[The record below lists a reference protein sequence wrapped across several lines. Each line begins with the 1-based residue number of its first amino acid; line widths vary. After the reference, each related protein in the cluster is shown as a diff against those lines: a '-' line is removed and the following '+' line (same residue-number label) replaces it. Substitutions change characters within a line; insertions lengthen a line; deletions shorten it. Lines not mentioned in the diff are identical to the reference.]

1 MSKQFDLRQLRYF
14 VVVAEELNF
23 RRAAERLFI
32 SQPPLSRQI
41 GELEKILGVRL
52 LERDTTSVKLT
63 PAGAIALKR
72 AKKLLADA
80 DGFVNALDQARA
92 KSVHTLRI
100 AASIAIPVSKQKA
113 LQDAWKIA
121 LGTDAIEVEFGE
133 SKKLQPRVRQRQF
146 DFALLGGPGDFRGLE
161 SEVIQTLPLVVAM
174 AHHHPAAKKKVVAL
188 RDMQGT
194 PLFWFPRT
202 YNPSYYG
209 HCARAF
215 EQIGFT
221 PNYIYVAPGQL
232 ATLER
237 ISHGEGFSLLTTAQ
251 TEVSINGVTQR
262 PLKEGPMLGVSLVA
276 AWPAD
281 PDHHGKEALARKFVV
296 AARRTLRQTESAIG
310 TCPEGQYPCG
320 VPGACLGEAHGYWL
334 SSQYLVK
341 NKTPR

>member
-52 LERDTTSVKLT
+52 LERDTTGVKLT
-63 PAGAIALKR
+63 PAGAVAFKR

-80 DGFVNALDQARA
+80 DAFIDVLEQARK
-92 KSVHTLRI
+92 KSARTLRI

-113 LQDAWKIA
+113 LQAAWKAA
-121 LGTDAIEVEFGE
+121 LGSDQIEVEFGE

-161 SEVIQTLPLVVAM
+161 SEVIQTLPLVVTM
-174 AHHHPAAKKKVVAL
+174 AHHHPAAKKRRVAM

-202 YNPSYYG
+202 YNPAYYA
-209 HCARAF
+209 HCARMF

-221 PNYIYVAPGQL
+221 PDYLYVAPGQL
-232 ATLER
+232 TTMER
-237 ISHGEGFSLLTTAQ
+237 IAMGDGFSLLTTAQ
-251 TEVSINGVTQR
+251 TEMKIDGVVHR
-262 PLKEGPMLGVSLVA
+262 PLKEGAMLGVSLVA

-281 PDHHGKEALARKFVV
+281 ADHPGKEKRARQFVA
-296 AARRTLRQTESAIG
+296 AARRVLAGKQK
-310 TCPEGQYPCG
+310 
-320 VPGACLGEAHGYWL
+320 PG
-334 SSQYLVK
+334 
-341 NKTPR
+341 

>member
-63 PAGAIALKR
+63 AAGAVALKR

-80 DGFVNALDQARA
+80 DGLAAAIKQARM
-92 KSVHTLRI
+92 KSVRTPRI

-113 LQDAWKIA
+113 LQDAWRVA
-121 LGTDAIEVEFGE
+121 LGSDAIKVEFGE

-146 DFALLGGPGDFRGLE
+146 DYALLGGPGDFRGLQ
-161 SEVIQTLPLVVAM
+161 SEVIQTLPLVVTM
-174 AHHHPAAKKKVVAL
+174 SQHHPAAKKRVVAL

-202 YNPSYYG
+202 YNPAYYN

-221 PNYIYVAPGQL
+221 PDYLYVAPGQL
-232 ATLER
+232 TTMER
-237 ISHGEGFSLLTTAQ
+237 IAIGDGFSLMTTAQ
-251 TEVSINGVTQR
+251 IEMKIDGVVHR
-262 PLKEGPMLGVSLVA
+262 PLKEGAMLGVSLIA
-276 AWPAD
+276 AWPDDSSD
-281 PDHHGKEALARKFVV
+281 PDKARQARQFV
-296 AARRTLRQTESAIG
+296 AAAKRVLTGKLKA
-310 TCPEGQYPCG
+310 P
-320 VPGACLGEAHGYWL
+320 
-334 SSQYLVK
+334 
-341 NKTPR
+341 

>member
-1 MSKQFDLRQLRYF
+1 MSAQFDLRQLRYF

-23 RRAAERLFI
+23 RRAAERLYI

-41 GELEKILGVRL
+41 RELEAVLGVQL
-52 LERDTTSVKLT
+52 LGRDTTSVRLT
-63 PAGAIALKR
+63 PAGTTALKR

-80 DGFVNALDQARA
+80 DGLLTAMEKVRKTSAA
-92 KSVHTLRI
+92 TIRI

-113 LQDAWKIA
+113 LQDAWKMA
-121 LGTDAIEVEFGE
+121 LESDAIEVEFGE
-133 SKKLQPRVRQRQF
+133 SKKLQPRVRQHQF

-174 AHHHPAAKKKVVAL
+174 AHHHPAAKKKTVAL

-202 YNPSYYG
+202 YNPSYYN

-232 ATLER
+232 TTLER

-276 AWPAD
+276 TWPDD
-281 PDHHGKEALARKFVV
+281 PDDPGKAKR
-296 AARRTLRQTESAIG
+296 ARRFAAASRRVLAGR
-310 TCPEGQYPCG
+310 
-320 VPGACLGEAHGYWL
+320 
-334 SSQYLVK
+334 
-341 NKTPR
+341 

>member
-1 MSKQFDLRQLRYF
+1 MSSQFDLRQLRYF

-41 GELEKILGVRL
+41 RELEAVLGVQL
-52 LERDTTSVKLT
+52 LERDTTSVRLT
-63 PAGAIALKR
+63 PAGTVALKR

-80 DGFVNALDQARA
+80 DGLLSAMETVRKTSAA
-92 KSVHTLRI
+92 TIRI

-113 LQDAWKIA
+113 LQDAWKVA
-121 LGTDAIEVEFGE
+121 LDTDAIEIEFGE
-133 SKKLQPRVRQRQF
+133 SKKLQPRVRQHQF

-161 SEVIQTLPLVVAM
+161 SEVIQTFPLVVAM
-174 AHHHPAAKKKVVAL
+174 AHHHPAAKKKQVAL

-202 YNPSYYG
+202 YNPPYYN

-221 PNYIYVAPGQL
+221 PDYVYVAPGQL
-232 ATLER
+232 TTLER

-262 PLKEGPMLGVSLVA
+262 PLKEGPLLGVSLIA
-276 AWPAD
+276 AWPVD
-281 PDHHGKEALARKFVV
+281 PDDPNKAKRAKRFAAASKRVLAGR
-296 AARRTLRQTESAIG
+296 
-310 TCPEGQYPCG
+310 
-320 VPGACLGEAHGYWL
+320 
-334 SSQYLVK
+334 
-341 NKTPR
+341 

>member
-63 PAGAIALKR
+63 PAGTIALKR

-80 DGFVNALDQARA
+80 DGFAAAIEQARA
-92 KSVHTLRI
+92 KSVRTLRI

-113 LQDAWKIA
+113 LQNAWKA
-121 LGTDAIEVEFGE
+121 VLGTDAIDVEFGE
-133 SKKLQPRVRQRQF
+133 SKKLQPRVRQHQF

-161 SEVIQTLPLVVAM
+161 SEVIQTLPLVVTM
-174 AHHHPAAKKKVVAL
+174 AQHHPAAKKRVVSM

-202 YNPSYYG
+202 YNPAYYS

-221 PNYIYVAPGQL
+221 PDYIYVAPGQL
-232 ATLER
+232 TTMER
-237 ISHGEGFSLLTTAQ
+237 IALGDGFSLLTTAQ
-251 TEVSINGVTQR
+251 IEMKIDGVVHR
-262 PLKEGPMLGVSLVA
+262 PLKEGAMLGVSLIA
-276 AWPAD
+276 AWPDDAGD
-281 PDHHGKEALARKFVV
+281 REKSRQAKRFVAAARQVLAR
-296 AARRTLRQTESAIG
+296 
-310 TCPEGQYPCG
+310 
-320 VPGACLGEAHGYWL
+320 
-334 SSQYLVK
+334 
-341 NKTPR
+341 N

>member
-1 MSKQFDLRQLRYF
+1 MSSQFDLRQLRYF

-41 GELEKILGVRL
+41 RELETILGVQL

-63 PAGAIALKR
+63 PAGAVAFKR

-80 DGFVNALDQARA
+80 DSFAAAMEYTRQAT
-92 KSVHTLRI
+92 VQTIRI

-113 LQDAWKIA
+113 LQDAWKVA
-121 LGTDAIEVEFGE
+121 LDTDAIEVEFGE
-133 SKKLQPRVRQRQF
+133 SKKLQPRVRQHQF

-174 AHHHPAAKKKVVAL
+174 AHHHPAAKKKTVAL

-202 YNPSYYG
+202 YNPSYYN

-221 PNYIYVAPGQL
+221 PEYIYVAPGQL

-262 PLKEGPMLGVSLVA
+262 PLKEGPMLGVSLIA

-281 PDHHGKEALARKFVV
+281 PNDAGKAKRAKRFAA
-296 AARRTLRQTESAIG
+296 AARRVLAGR
-310 TCPEGQYPCG
+310 
-320 VPGACLGEAHGYWL
+320 
-334 SSQYLVK
+334 
-341 NKTPR
+341 

>member
-14 VVVAEELNF
+14 VAVAEELNF

-41 GELEKILGVRL
+41 RELESTLGVQL
-52 LERDTTSVKLT
+52 LVRDTTGVRLT

-72 AKKLLADA
+72 ARKLLAEADA
-80 DGFVNALDQARA
+80 FAASVDHARSA
-92 KSVHTLRI
+92 AARGWRI
-100 AASIAIPVSKQKA
+100 AASIAIPVSKQRA
-113 LQDAWKIA
+113 LQEAWKKA

-161 SEVIQTLPLVVAM
+161 SEVIQNLPLVVTMSAN
-174 AHHHPAAKKKVVAL
+174 HPAARKKRVAL

-202 YNPSYYG
+202 YNPAYFN

-221 PNYIYVAPGQL
+221 PDYLYVAPGQL
-232 ATLER
+232 TTLER
-237 ISHGEGFSLLTTAQ
+237 IGHGEGFSLLTIAQ
-251 TEVSINGVTQR
+251 IEMKIDGLVHR
-262 PLKEGPMLGVSLVA
+262 PLQEGAMLGVSLVA

-281 PDHHGKEALARKFVV
+281 PDDAGKAKLARRFVTASRQV
-296 AARRTLRQTESAIG
+296 LQLKKSTAAHAE
-310 TCPEGQYPCG
+310 
-320 VPGACLGEAHGYWL
+320 
-334 SSQYLVK
+334 
-341 NKTPR
+341 N